1 MAKTYN
7 PENVRT
13 KHRYL
18 AYLREARR
26 FSEASLDAVAA
37 AIHRFETYTRFQ
49 SFKAF
54 HIEQASGF
62 KRMLAEQISA
72 TTGEPLS
79 KATLYH
85 TLTALKAF
93 FHWLAG
99 QHGFRRLSYS
109 DADYFNLSERD
120 TRIAKAPRDQRVPT
134 PNQIC
139 HVLSV
144 MPIATEIEKRNR
156 ALVALTYLT
165 GARDG
170 AIASLRMKHL
180 DIGEG
185 LLRQDARE
193 VATKFRKSFP
203 TWFFPVE
210 DEVRAIVED
219 WYAFLEEK
227 LWGPDDP
234 LFPATRVEPSANLS
248 FVAVG
253 LDRRPWA
260 SAGPIRSVF
269 KAAFV
274 AAGLPYFNPHS
285 FRKTLVTLG
294 QRLCRT
300 PEEFKAWS
308 QNLGHEQ
315 VMTTFSSYGPVAPD
329 RQAEIIRSCK
339 RGTSQ
344 DDSIALALGKQM
356 LTAARSSLSGT
367 SMDPD
372 AVGRARRG

>member
-1 MAKTYN
+1 MAKTYD

-18 AYLREARR
+18 AYLREADGL
-26 FSEASLDAVAA
+26 SEASLDAVAA
-37 AIHRFETYTRFQ
+37 AIHRFEVYTRFR
-49 SFKAF
+49 SFRAF

-72 TTGEPLS
+72 RTGERLS

-93 FHWLAG
+93 FRWLAG
-99 QHGFRRLSYS
+99 QPGFRRALNYS
-109 DADYFNLSERD
+109 DSEYFNLSEREK
-120 TRIAKAPRDQRVPT
+120 RIAKAPGDERVPA
-134 PNQIC
+134 PSQIC

-144 MPIATEIEKRNR
+144 MPRRTEIERRNQ

-170 AIASLRMKHL
+170 AIASLRLKHL
-180 DIGEG
+180 DISEG

-193 VATKFRKSFP
+193 VATKYRKTFP

-210 DEVRAIVED
+210 DEVKTIVED
-219 WYAFLEEK
+219 WHAFLDKEK
-227 LWGPDDP
+227 HWGPDDP
-234 LFPATRVEPSANLS
+234 LFPATRVEPSASLS

-253 LDRRPWA
+253 LDRRHWSSA
-260 SAGPIRSVF
+260 SPIRSIF
-269 KAAFV
+269 KAAFA

-294 QRLCRT
+294 QRLLQT
-300 PEEFKAWS
+300 PEQFKAWS

-315 VMTTFSSYGPVAPD
+315 VLTTFSSYGPVAPA
-329 RQAEIIRSCK
+329 RQAEIIRTCK
-339 RGTSQ
+339 RTAPA
-344 DDSIALALGKQM
+344 DDAIALALGKQM
-356 LTAARSSLSGT
+356 MAAARSVLSDT
-367 SMDPD
+367 S
-372 AVGRARRG
+372 VGS